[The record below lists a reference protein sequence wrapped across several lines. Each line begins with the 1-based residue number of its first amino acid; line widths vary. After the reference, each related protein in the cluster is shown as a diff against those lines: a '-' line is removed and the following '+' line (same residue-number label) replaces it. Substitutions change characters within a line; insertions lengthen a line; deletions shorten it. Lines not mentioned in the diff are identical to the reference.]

1 MNSIVGINAA
11 TPNVTFG
18 NKMSK
23 AERKALE
30 MLDKANEKL
39 ALEKM
44 KKERPEEYKIVMRN
58 RFISQINKTMAEM
71 ISPKNIIKT
80 ELNSRIGTTTYKLAV
95 GLGKFL
101 GKCDRVLNK
110 IPFIK
115 NAREKRFAKLE
126 ESIMQRFEAGAID
139 ADQAG
144 EMLIKANPKIT
155 KV

>member
-1 MNSIVGINAA
+1 MNSVMGINAT

-30 MLDKANEKL
+30 MIDMANEKL

-44 KKERPEEYKIVMRN
+44 KKERPEEYRIVMQN
-58 RFISQINKTMAEM
+58 RINQAMLDATSK
-71 ISPKNIIKT
+71 IFSPKNLIKMGFDSIRESLT
-80 ELNSRIGTTTYKLAV
+80 YGLAKLINSCNKT
-95 GLGKFL
+95 
-101 GKCDRVLNK
+101 LNK
-110 IPFIK
+110 IPFVK
-115 NAREKRFAKLE
+115 NARDKRFAKIE
-126 ESIMQRFEAGAID
+126 ESIMKRFEDGAID

-144 EMLIKANPKIT
+144 EMLIKANPNIK